1 MIREAGN
8 VRVLDFDGSGD
19 ILACYGHGPNTGLL
33 DTVFFLQVDPAE
45 IGTVQHGLVGKTVDE
60 LGATVLMRFSEPGS
74 VDGLIHILA
83 QIRTALIATQPQ
95 RIIH

>member
-8 VRVLDFDGSGD
+8 ARVLDFDGSGD
-19 ILACYGHGPNTGLL
+19 ILACYGHGPDTGLL

-45 IGTVQHGLVGKTVDE
+45 IRTERHDLVGKTVDE
-60 LGATVLMRFSEPGS
+60 LGTTVLMRFSEPGS

-83 QIRTALIATQPQ
+83 QPKS
-95 RIIH
+95 IIH